1 MDTISSKL
9 MRAALLMSSLC
20 GTLPATAS
28 PSYTSNFSQAG
39 LGGVNQGGIYFEQDR
54 AGEQIQQAS
63 QTFSGTGLAT
73 VSRLQLTLNLGDP
86 AWQSNWRTAP
96 LEFGFFLNG
105 TSIGSTTYLPLD
117 YSPHVLD
124 FNFATLSNTA
134 GDWTLKMAV
143 SQPEYDTCRGC
154 GAVRLSSDNPLLL
167 AIPEPSA
174 LALLGLGLALA
185 GYGLSRRTT

>member
-28 PSYTSNFSQAG
+28 LSYTGNFSQAG
-39 LGGVNQGGIYFEQDR
+39 LGGVNQLGIYFEQDQ

-63 QTFSGTGLAT
+63 QTFSGTGLTT
-73 VSRLQLTLNLGDP
+73 VNSLQLTLNLGDP
-86 AWQSNWRTAP
+86 AWQSNWRSAP

-105 TSIGSTTYLPLD
+105 TSIGNTTYLPLD

-124 FNFATLSNTA
+124 FSFATLSNAT

-143 SQPEYDTCRGC
+143 SQPAYDTCRGC
-154 GAVRLSSDNPLLL
+154 GAVRLSSDNPLVL

-185 GYGLSRRTT
+185 GYGLSRRAI